1 MVDTQRTRAAI
12 LGLFGDN
19 VTGQISAQDARD
31 MIVTIMEAEFINPG
45 DFWKDPSARLIS
57 TDLTGKGWIDYSQQI
72 ASTCSFG
79 NIMQMDGSGAWVLAS
94 FNGDSLLVTTVGVA
108 LGVYAS
114 ETSVGQILRRGL
126 FVQEDKKDEYAGSMG
141 KPFYLLSGTA
151 GSMTRDAWDQSVT
164 ICLGYP
170 ETMQSGNVSTNTV
183 THVFR
188 FEPGWAAVTAQVA

>member
-1 MVDTQRTRAAI
+1 MADIQRTRAALI
-12 LGLFGDN
+12 GLLADN
-19 VTGQISAQDARD
+19 VTGQISAQDVRD
-31 MIVTIMEAEFINPG
+31 FLVTVMEEEFANPG
-45 DFWKDPSARLIS
+45 DFWKDPSARQIS
-57 TDLTGKGWIDYSQQI
+57 ADRTGKGWIDISQQI
-72 ASTCSFG
+72 ASTCSYG
-79 NIMQMDGSGAWVLAS
+79 NIMQMDGSGAWVFAS
-94 FNGDSLLVTTVGVA
+94 FNGNSLFFTAIGVA
-108 LGVYAS
+108 LESYAS

-126 FVQEDKKDEYAGSMG
+126 FVQENKKDFFAGSMG

-188 FEPGWAAVTAQVA
+188 FEPGWAAITAQVA